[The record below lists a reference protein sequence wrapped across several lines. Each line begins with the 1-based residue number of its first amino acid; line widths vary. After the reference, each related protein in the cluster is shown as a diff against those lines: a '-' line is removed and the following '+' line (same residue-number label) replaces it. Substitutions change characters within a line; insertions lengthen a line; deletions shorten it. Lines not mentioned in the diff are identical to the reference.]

1 MSATQPQN
9 PPADP
14 LPLVPESVRVQ
25 RKAIAF
31 DAGILTRITRLAFRH
46 STRMT
51 LAIVA
56 TILAALSQIV
66 IPQLIGNAVDHAH
79 GLLSVGSLHDEASE
93 ALFQTALILL
103 SVSVF
108 RGACTM
114 LQNYQGEA
122 VGHAIAYELKLAFYR
137 KLQHQS
143 FSYHDHVHT
152 GDLMSRGIL
161 DIEGTRLWVHTG
173 ILRTILL
180 VVLIV
185 GGAAML
191 MSIDFILSLV
201 ALSFVPVVGMS
212 ASLIRL
218 KLRVLWLRLQEELG
232 VLTRVMEENL
242 GGIRV
247 VRAFASQLFELARFD
262 VISDRALAIMH
273 RRIFIFVMGTTTM
286 TFMFFLTSLDLL
298 KMVNIIT
305 IIIFT
310 LLHN

>member
-1 MSATQPQN
+1 LSHGRRSFSHGGETIIHTARDFFSNRFNVKCLTVPMSATQPQN

-185 GGAAML
+185 GGAAM
-191 MSIDFILSLV
+191 
-201 ALSFVPVVGMS
+201 
-212 ASLIRL
+212 
-218 KLRVLWLRLQEELG
+218 
-232 VLTRVMEENL
+232 
-242 GGIRV
+242 
-247 VRAFASQLFELARFD
+247 
-262 VISDRALAIMH
+262 
-273 RRIFIFVMGTTTM
+273 
-286 TFMFFLTSLDLL
+286 
-298 KMVNIIT
+298 
-305 IIIFT
+305 
-310 LLHN
+310 